1 MDAVWVQAARAPT
14 RATITPH
21 NPVPAFIL
29 SFNSNRYLVTIRIR
43 AAPGH
48 SGLEADG
55 PRTPSERDPGRPP
68 GGVDMSGFRR
78 LR

>member
-1 MDAVWVQAARAPT
+1 VDAVWVQAARAPT

-48 SGLEADG
+48 SPRVTGCGTYADG
-55 PRTPSERDPGRPP
+55 H
-68 GGVDMSGFRR
+68 
-78 LR
+78 